1 MSEGGEDDAS
11 KTEDPTAKRLEE
23 SRKKGQVALS
33 RELNSWLM
41 LLAATLLIMSI
52 ANPMMAKMTAF
63 LKIYIEQA
71 HALPGI
77 PGGLGIILSNV
88 FKSTFSLLA
97 LPFLVLTI
105 AAFLGPFL
113 QIGPLFAPEIIKM
126 DVSKISIAKGF
137 SRLFSM
143 RAIVEFLK
151 GILKIALVGMVGTIM
166 ILPFMGG
173 VEHMVGLSIS
183 MILLEMKT
191 LVLRMMT
198 GTLIAFLIIAMIDVI
213 YQRTSHMKKMRMS
226 KQEVKDE
233 YKQSE
238 GDPMVK
244 GKLRQ
249 LRAEKARQ
257 RMMANVPK
265 ADVVITNPTHFAVAL
280 QYDPDKMDA
289 PLCLA
294 KGVDDVAL
302 RIRAVAKENDV
313 TLYENPPLARALY
326 DTVEVDEDI
335 PAEHYKAVA
344 QVISF
349 VFRKK
354 GKLS

>member
-1 MSEGGEDDAS
+1 MSDGGEDDAS

-52 ANPMMAKMTAF
+52 ANPMLAKMTAF
-63 LKIYIEQA
+63 LRVYMEQSYA
-71 HALPGI
+71 MPGA
-77 PGGLGIILSNV
+77 PGGLGFVLGHAVKQTLGI
-88 FKSTFSLLA
+88 LA
-97 LPFLVLTI
+97 LPFLVLMI

-137 SRLFSM
+137 TRLFSM

-151 GILKIALVGMVGTIM
+151 GILKIALVGVVGTIM

-173 VEHMVGLSIS
+173 VEHMVGLSTG

-191 LVLRMMT
+191 LVIRMMA
-198 GTLIAFLIIAMIDVI
+198 GTLIAFLVIAMIDVI
-213 YQRTSHMKKMRMS
+213 YQRMSHMKKMRMS

-280 QYDPDKMDA
+280 QYDPDKMEA

-326 DTVEVDEDI
+326 DTVEIDEDI
-335 PAEHYKAVA
+335 PAEHYQAVA

-349 VFRKK
+349 VFRQK
-354 GKLS
+354 GKLK

>member
-1 MSEGGEDDAS
+1 MSDGGEDDAS
-11 KTEDPTAKRLEE
+11 KTEDPTAKRIEE
-23 SRKKGQVALS
+23 SRRKGQVALS

-41 LLAATLLIMSI
+41 LLAATLLIMAV
-52 ANPMMAKMTAF
+52 ANPTLAKITAF
-63 LKIYIEQA
+63 LKIYMEQA
-71 HALPGI
+71 HALPGT
-77 PGGLGIILSNV
+77 PGGLGIVLGAAAKNTLMLLSLPLLILM
-88 FKSTFSLLA
+88 
-97 LPFLVLTI
+97 I

-126 DVSKISIAKGF
+126 DISKISPMKGF
-137 SRLFSM
+137 TRLFSM

-151 GILKIALVGMVGTIM
+151 GILKIALVGLVGTIM

-173 VEHMVGLSIS
+173 VEHMVGLPVG

-198 GTLIAFLIIAMIDVI
+198 GTLIAFLVIAMIDVV
-213 YQRTSHMKKMRMS
+213 YQRTSHMKKLRMS
-226 KQEVKDE
+226 KQEIKDE

-238 GDPMVK
+238 GDPQVK

-257 RMMANVPK
+257 RMMANVPN

-289 PLCLA
+289 PLCVA
-294 KGVDDVAL
+294 KGMDDVAL
-302 RIRAVAKENDV
+302 RIRAVARENDV

-349 VFRKK
+349 VFRQK
-354 GKLS
+354 GKLN

>member
-1 MSEGGEDDAS
+1 MSEDGEDDAS

-41 LLAATLLIMSI
+41 LLAATLLIMSF

-71 HALPGI
+71 HALPGV
-77 PGGLGIILSNV
+77 PGGLGIVLANT

-97 LPFLVLTI
+97 LPLLVLMI

-126 DVSKISIAKGF
+126 DASKISIVKGF

-173 VEHMVGLSIS
+173 VEHMVGLSVG
-183 MILLEMKT
+183 MILAEMKT
-191 LVLRMMT
+191 LVMRMMT
-198 GTLIAFLIIAMIDVI
+198 GTLIAFLIIAMIDVV
-213 YQRTSHMKKMRMS
+213 YQRMSHMKKMRMS

-294 KGVDDVAL
+294 KGIDDIAL
-302 RIRAVAKENDV
+302 RIRAVAKESDV
-313 TLYENPPLARALY
+313 TIYENPPLARALY
-326 DTVEVDEDI
+326 DTVEIDEDI

-354 GKLS
+354 GKLN